1 MAEETAR
8 NDWREHALL
17 GVFYAGFF
25 IVVFSFA
32 AYLTFPYDR
41 LRYLLMAKASAPA
54 EAGSGGRTLQIGELS
69 PYGLSGV
76 ELKDVELVQAAVAP
90 ADPPKV
96 VRLAE
101 LSVSISPFALL
112 FGERKVD
119 VEAEVGTG
127 SLEAQ
132 LVQSSS
138 GQHIE
143 VELDGVDV
151 NELGLGSYIGLPI
164 KGSATGKIDFTMPT
178 EVPKSSGDVKL
189 QIKGLHIGDGKAKI
203 KLPGMAGSGLTL
215 DEVQAGKLDLAIQIQ
230 NGLATIT
237 KLSTDGKDLKLDGKG
252 TLRLVDPMRRSRPD
266 LNLELKFAESFK
278 NKSDRTR
285 AMFDLI
291 GMRPEWQSATGPDG
305 TMKVH
310 VTGTLQSMRGTP
322 QR

>member
-1 MAEETAR
+1 MVEETAR
-8 NDWREHALL
+8 SNWREHVLL
-17 GVFYAGFF
+17 AVFYAGFF
-25 IVVFSFA
+25 FVVFSFA

-41 LRYLLMAKASAPA
+41 LRYLLMSKASAPA
-54 EAGSGGRTLQIGELS
+54 EAGSGARTLQIGELS

-76 ELKDVELVQAAVAP
+76 ELKDVELVQAALTP
-90 ADPPKV
+90 ADAPKT
-96 VRLAE
+96 VRLSE
-101 LSVSISPFALL
+101 LAVSISPFALL
-112 FGERKVD
+112 FGERRVD
-119 VEAEVGTG
+119 VEAKIGAG
-127 SLEAQ
+127 SLEAE

-143 VELDGVDV
+143 AELERVDV

-164 KGSATGKIDFTMPT
+164 KGNATGKIDFTLPI
-178 EVPKSSGDVKL
+178 EIPKSSGDVKL
-189 QIKGLHIGDGKAKI
+189 EIKGVHIGDGKAKI
-203 KLPGMAGSGLTL
+203 KLPGMPGAGLTL

-237 KLSTDGKDLKLDGKG
+237 KLSTDGKDLKLSGKG
-252 TLRLVDPMRRSRPD
+252 TLRLVDPMRRSRAD
-266 LNLELKFAESFK
+266 LSLELKFADSFK

-310 VTGTLQSMRGTP
+310 VTGALNSMRGAP